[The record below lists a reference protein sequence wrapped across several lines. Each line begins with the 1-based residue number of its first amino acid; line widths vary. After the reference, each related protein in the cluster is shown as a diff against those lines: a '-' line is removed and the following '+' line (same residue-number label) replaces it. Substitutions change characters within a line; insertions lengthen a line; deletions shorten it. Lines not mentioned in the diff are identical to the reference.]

1 MGKHGESENII
12 SAFVRL
18 TRAEH
23 SVMLALAVIAAEI
36 IAIGEV
42 PSYGLLVLSIIPP
55 ILISMGAFAINDY
68 FDIGIDRANGKKRP
82 LVTGVIKPKGALRI
96 TAIVFFLGVLA
107 SAFVN
112 WAAFVIAVI
121 FAALAYLYSYR
132 LKHIPLLGNVYI
144 AFTMVIPFI
153 YGNYA
158 VSYAL
163 SATIVFIS
171 FVVFLSG
178 LAREIHGMVRDYDG
192 DLHAGRIRN
201 VVFYIG
207 KPRSS
212 QLAFILY
219 IEAILISVFMFF
231 FSVPFRL
238 NLAYAVPIAAV
249 DIMLAYVAV
258 GYVLDKHSEGFFK
271 LSRNLSLGAMALA
284 IIAYLIA
291 GLVFLP
297 I

>member
-258 GYVLDKHSEGFFK
+258 GYVLGKHSEGFFR

-291 GLVFLP
+291 GLVFVP
-297 I
+297 F

>member
-1 MGKHGESENII
+1 MGGNMGNESVV
-12 SAFVRL
+12 SAFIRL

-23 SVMLALAVIAAEI
+23 SIMLALAVIAAEI
-36 IAIGEV
+36 ISIGRV
-42 PSYGLLVLSIIPP
+42 PGYWLLVLSIIPP

-82 LVTGVIKPKGALRI
+82 LVTGAIKPNGALRI
-96 TAIVFFLGVLA
+96 TAIVFIVGIA
-107 SAFVN
+107 ISAFVN
-112 WAAFVIAVI
+112 WAAFLIALI
-121 FAALAYLYSYR
+121 FAVLAYLYSYK
-132 LKHIPLLGNVYI
+132 LKRIPLLGNVYI

-158 VSYAL
+158 VTYAL

-178 LAREIHGMVRDYDG
+178 LAREIHGMVRDYEG
-192 DLHAGRIRN
+192 DVREGKIKN
-201 VVFYIG
+201 VVFYMG

-238 NLAYAVPIAAV
+238 NLAYAVPIAIV

-258 GYVLDKHSEGFFK
+258 GYVLGKHSERFFG

-284 IIAYLIA
+284 IITYLVA
-291 GLVFLP
+291 GLIFVPL
-297 I
+297 